1 MENNSED
8 STDASNSSS
17 SFQEDSLEVE
27 SRAKFQDT
35 KFQKNSLVF
44 AKLSGHSDPPW
55 PARVAKVCW
64 KNNIHYGYEVFF
76 YGTYQ
81 VLSKQLD

>member
-1 MENNSED
+1 MSDPLNVD
-8 STDASNSSS
+8 SNQDPI
-17 SFQEDSLEVE
+17 
-27 SRAKFQDT
+27 AKFQDDSLEIDSIT
-35 KFQKNSLVF
+35 NFQKNSLVF

-64 KNNIHYGYEVFF
+64 TNGTHCGYEVFF

-81 VLSKQLD
+81 VGTFTEIS